1 LSETTPLNYELTI
14 TEVWVMA
21 SATEIRQ
28 KAILFS
34 RRFANA
40 LIGQLP
46 QDKLMA
52 VVQLLEFL
60 AEPPQPSTVSAQEAQ
75 LLEAIENHLPE
86 EEQVRL
92 DTLRDQLCWCA
103 PRNRSRWDK
112 LSEAEHQELIGYE
125 DLLEQQRVERG
136 GR

>member
-1 LSETTPLNYELTI
+1 MPP
-14 TEVWVMA
+14 
-21 SATEIRQ
+21 ATDIRQ
-28 KAILFS
+28 KAI
-34 RRFANA
+34 A

-75 LLEAIENHLPE
+75 LLEAIESHLPE
-86 EEQVRL
+86 DEQVHL
-92 DTLRDQLCWCA
+92 DTLRDRCE
-103 PRNRSRWDK
+103 WDE

-125 DLLEQQRVERG
+125 DLLEQQRVERLEALIELAKI
-136 GR
+136 RNIDLMRLNEQVQSKSHSQPSHAV

>member
-1 LSETTPLNYELTI
+1 MPP
-14 TEVWVMA
+14 
-21 SATEIRQ
+21 ATDIRQ
-28 KAILFS
+28 KAI
-34 RRFANA
+34 A

-60 AEPPQPSTVSAQEAQ
+60 AEPPQQSTVSAQEAQ

-86 EEQVRL
+86 DEQTRL
-92 DTLRDQLCWCA
+92 DTLRDRCE
-103 PRNRSRWDK
+103 WDE

-125 DLLEQQRVERG
+125 DLLEQQRVERLEALIELAKL
-136 GR
+136 RNIDLMRLNQQVQSKSQPSHAV

>member
-1 LSETTPLNYELTI
+1 MPP
-14 TEVWVMA
+14 
-21 SATEIRQ
+21 ATDIRQ
-28 KAILFS
+28 KAI
-34 RRFANA
+34 A

-60 AEPPQPSTVSAQEAQ
+60 AEPPQQSTVSDQEAQ

-86 EEQVRL
+86 DEQARL
-92 DTLRDQLCWCA
+92 DTLRDRCEWGE
-103 PRNRSRWDK
+103 

-125 DLLEQQRVERG
+125 DLLEQQRVERLEALSKLAKI
-136 GR
+136 RNIDLMRLNEQVQSKSQPSHAV